1 MKILISNSLR
11 KKSFSEVNWMFFLS
25 RRGVEGSRKRCCRDA
40 AGQTG
45 FVDFNRRSNA
55 TTASRSDQQVAAVA
69 ERELWR
75 GTLKFRKKLTSNIG
89 RLAPI
94 HLHSSHSPRS
104 RALSTGQ
111 TIGSAHH
118 VATSNTAA
126 AVPEDIMQIHC
137 HKKTPPPFIRNSRR
151 ARAGR
156 TSSSSPYK
164 WFCTTSNCG

>member
-94 HLHSSHSPRS
+94 PSPQLSLPSESSSFYRTDNWFCPPCCNLEYCCGSPR
-104 RALSTGQ
+104 RYHA
-111 TIGSAHH
+111 
-118 VATSNTAA
+118 NTL
-126 AVPEDIMQIHC
+126 P
-137 HKKTPPPFIRNSRR
+137 
-151 ARAGR
+151 
-156 TSSSSPYK
+156 
-164 WFCTTSNCG
+164 